1 LNDIG
6 TLLTKKKK
14 IFFKLDHS
22 LKKTV
27 NFNYIQILKGYTI
40 KELISKINPSPKY
53 KKNISTNEKNIN
65 ELNLEKLNE
74 YDCFNIFINFSFL
87 EAFNCYYNQKKPLKT
102 IVLGDKEIILSETT
116 KSFSYL
122 LKKNKKYEKEIIEAA
137 EKVYL
142 SEFDS
147 SNISL
152 DLEKKFI
159 KSFKK
164 PDKKNLFKTILYD

>member
-1 LNDIG
+1 M
-6 TLLTKKKK
+6 
-14 IFFKLDHS
+14 
-22 LKKTV
+22 
-27 NFNYIQILKGYTI
+27 
-40 KELISKINPSPKY
+40 
-53 KKNISTNEKNIN
+53 
-65 ELNLEKLNE
+65 
-74 YDCFNIFINFSFL
+74 
-87 EAFNCYYNQKKPLKT
+87 
-102 IVLGDKEIILSETT
+102 SETT

-159 KSFKK
+159 KSFNKS
-164 PDKKNLFKTILYD
+164 DKKNLFKTILYD